1 MIAFYE
7 KMPEF
12 IKALLWFIIGAF
24 FHAIF
29 W

>member
-12 IKALLWFIIGAF
+12 MKALFWFIIGAMA
-24 FHAIF
+24 HAIF